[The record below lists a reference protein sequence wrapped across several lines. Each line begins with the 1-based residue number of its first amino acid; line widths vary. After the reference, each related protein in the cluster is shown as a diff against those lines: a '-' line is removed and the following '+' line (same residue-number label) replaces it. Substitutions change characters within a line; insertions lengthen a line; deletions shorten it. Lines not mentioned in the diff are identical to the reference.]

1 MRSGCEVGR
10 AGAQRRKEKK
20 SKESSIR
27 KEAKQEK
34 KKKKV
39 KKKKR
44 KKRKRGR
51 IKQHQANLTVKP
63 LTWKESQSSSVIA
76 GAHPGCEIGSLRKR
90 RRLAASPR
98 RERQA
103 ETNQRE
109 RQGERRKTQ
118 KTKNGKRLCAFDDQS
133 KWAIATEAIEETGT
147 IGQLEQLHFVTLAN
161 FVTGAS
167 EAIL

>member
-39 KKKKR
+39 KKKKKK

-51 IKQHQANLTVKP
+51 IKQHKANLTVNTPHVERKP
-63 LTWKESQSSSVIA
+63 KLKCHRWSSSWLRNRQPQEAQAPGGKPTEGAA
-76 GAHPGCEIGSLRKR
+76 GRNEPER
-90 RRLAASPR
+90 ASG
-98 RERQA
+98 RE
-103 ETNQRE
+103 
-109 RQGERRKTQ
+109 
-118 KTKNGKRLCAFDDQS
+118 TKNTENEKRQTSLC
-133 KWAIATEAIEETGT
+133 I
-147 IGQLEQLHFVTLAN
+147 
-161 FVTGAS
+161 
-167 EAIL
+167 